1 MLPCLLV
8 LPLLYLRGL
17 QAGPA
22 EHGLISKLLEQ
33 VLEDC
38 NPSLKGL
45 SCLALQ
51 CRAKIT
57 AICFAALH

>member
-1 MLPCLLV
+1 MLPSLLV

-33 VLEDC
+33 VQEEGVLFFPLNTQDYQF
-38 NPSLKGL
+38 
-45 SCLALQ
+45 LQ
-51 CRAKIT
+51 NI
-57 AICFAALH
+57 

>member
-1 MLPCLLV
+1 MLPFLLV

-33 VLEDC
+33 VLEEGLQS
-38 NPSLKGL
+38 SLEGFVL
-45 SCLALQ
+45 PYSL
-51 CRAKIT
+51 I
-57 AICFAALH
+57 LHCIAMQGQY